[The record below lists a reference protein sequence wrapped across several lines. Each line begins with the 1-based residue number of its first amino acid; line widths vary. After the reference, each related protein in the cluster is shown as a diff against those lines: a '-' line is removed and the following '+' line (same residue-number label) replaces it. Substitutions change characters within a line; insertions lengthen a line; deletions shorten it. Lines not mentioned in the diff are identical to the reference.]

1 MNNGKIGTREGCKL
15 DFDSD
20 LQNKTQGK
28 FPNHTLQLVIP
39 FFHFRSSSSYPSP
52 FCSKPF
58 AIILQVL
65 SVLLLQGG
73 FKGDLTPLTM
83 FSTILDLILF
93 GFLRLCLHCAFFCL
107 IFFMLQS
114 CPLLCK
120 KV

>member
-1 MNNGKIGTREGCKL
+1 
-15 DFDSD
+15 
-20 LQNKTQGK
+20 
-28 FPNHTLQLVIP
+28 
-39 FFHFRSSSSYPSP
+39 
-52 FCSKPF
+52 
-58 AIILQVL
+58 
-65 SVLLLQGG
+65 LQGG